1 MSIHRTPKKIRLFSY
16 SCYRITHPQLIR
28 FSGAATEQVE
38 NIEAGLRRTGR
49 LGTAKRQNPQLL
61 RQEPR
66 LKPVLQAFVAGVASI
81 AKVRLRDVHCVRSW
95 AFIARSHEFVFLD
108 KKQFWVSQI
117 PSTETGLHNHLPY
130 HFSGVFYLSVPELL
144 GRRAS
149 KNEGCIAFQN
159 PIRTSF
165 SENDWYHVR
174 PATGDLLIFDSGL
187 WHRVIPHLGNASRLS
202 LSMDALI
209 SA

>member
-1 MSIHRTPKKIRLFSY
+1 MNIHRTPKRIRLFSY
-16 SCYRITHPQLIR
+16 SCYRVTHPHLMR
-28 FSGAATEQVE
+28 FCGAASEQVV
-38 NIEAGLRRTGR
+38 NIEAGLRRTGKP
-49 LGTAKRQNPQLL
+49 GAAKRRNPQLL
-61 RQEPR
+61 NQEPR

-81 AKVRLRDVHCVRSW
+81 AKVRLRDVRCVRSW

-108 KKQFWVSQI
+108 KKQYWISPI

-144 GRRAS
+144 QRRGPRS
-149 KNEGCIAFQN
+149 EGCIAFQN
-159 PIRTSF
+159 PIRASF
-165 SENDWYHVR
+165 SENDWHHIR

-187 WHRVIPHLGNASRLS
+187 WHRVIPHLGDASRLS

-209 SA
+209 AA